1 MHEQGVTLASRRP
14 LANLNGQV
22 TEILALRI
30 LGGEYPPGASLPNE
44 KDLHEGLGV
53 SRTTL
58 REAIKTLSSK
68 GLVSVGPSIGT
79 RVRPHAEWNLLDPDT
94 MRWRLQL
101 GVTAKLVQD
110 IYELRECFEP
120 TASQFAAERAGDA
133 ERQSIWDA
141 YEDLVASR
149 ESGGDKSVAADV
161 AFHRTILLCSQNDL
175 LSALANVIEATL
187 YASFQ
192 IARNWNNISNDMI
205 AQHEAIAKAI
215 VAGNGAAARRATER
229 LLKSSKAGQIEA
241 AENLAPKRSSGPRRS
256 RTRAAASF

>member
-1 MHEQGVTLASRRP
+1 LLSSRP

-22 TEILALRI
+22 TEILALKI
-30 LGGEYPPGASLPNE
+30 LGGEYAPGESLPNE

-58 REAIKTLSSK
+58 REAIKNLSAK

-79 RVRPHAEWNLLDPDT
+79 RVRPHGEWNLLDPDT

-101 GVTAKLVQD
+101 GVTPKLVQD

-120 TASQFAAERAGDA
+120 TASQFAAERASVS

-141 YEDLVASR
+141 YQELVASR
-149 ESGGDKSVAADV
+149 ELGGERSVAADV
-161 AFHRTILLCSQNDL
+161 AFHRTILLCCQNDL

-192 IARNWNNISNDMI
+192 IARNWDKISADMMT
-205 AQHEAIAKAI
+205 QHEAIAKAI
-215 VAGNGAAARRATER
+215 VAGNGPAARRATER
-229 LLKSSKAGQIEA
+229 LLKSSKAGQMEA
-241 AENLAPKRSSGPRRS
+241 AESAAPKRSLAPKRS
-256 RTRAAASF
+256 RTRAAASS